1 MRQPKLLVI
10 LPAFVIGGAETVTH
24 NLLKRLDRFECVL
37 LTQADVVDFYAAL
50 PVKRYLFDDH
60 HCLSPYELSRTNILR
75 YARAIGAIARRERP
89 DLVLAIMHNGTL
101 FASVAKRLFLMD
113 MPVVGTILGN
123 ISAYFAQIGRP
134 PSWMER
140 WIIRQCTHSPVGVI
154 VPSQGVADDLIDGYG
169 AAADRLKVIPNGMDL
184 VEIQQA
190 AQAPLPS
197 SMEKNCP
204 WMVSACR
211 LNMQKDFR
219 TLLLA
224 AEMIL
229 RTRRIKLVVVGS
241 GELRGYIEAEAVRLG
256 IGDHVTLTGFQ
267 KNPFPYMA
275 NADVFV
281 LSSFFEGFGNVI
293 VEAMALGVPVVASD
307 CPSGPREII
316 EDEKDGF
323 LVPTGDWKAMAWRC
337 QQLLGDEGLRR
348 TIGEAGLVKA
358 GTFEVGAMVSG
369 FEEYLSEILGRGTE
383 MRATGKRIGR
393 VS

>member
-1 MRQPKLLVI
+1 MRRPKLLVI
-10 LPAFVIGGAETVTH
+10 LPASVIGGAETVTH
-24 NLLKRLDRFECVL
+24 NLLKRFTQFECVL
-37 LTQADVVDFYAAL
+37 LTQADVADSYAAL

-75 YARAIGAIARRERP
+75 YARAIGAITRRERP

-101 FASVAKRLFLMD
+101 FASVAKRLFRLD

-123 ISAYFAQIGRP
+123 ISAYFAQIGRL

-140 WIIRQCTHSPVGVI
+140 WIIHRCLHSPDGVI

-184 VEIQQA
+184 VGIQQA
-190 AQAPLPS
+190 ARAPLPS
-197 SMEKNCP
+197 TMEKSCP
-204 WMVSACR
+204 WIVSACR

-224 AEMIL
+224 TEMIL

-241 GELRGYIEAEAVRLG
+241 GELQGYIEAEVARLG
-256 IGDHVTLTGFQ
+256 IGDHVILTGFQ
-267 KNPFPYMA
+267 ENPFPYMA

-307 CPSGPREII
+307 CPSGPGEII
-316 EDEKDGF
+316 EDEKDGL
-323 LVPTGDWKAMAWRC
+323 LVPLGDWKAMARRC
-337 QQLLGDEGLRR
+337 QQLLGDEGLKRI
-348 TIGEAGLVKA
+348 IGEAGRAKA
-358 GTFEVGAMVSG
+358 RTFEVSTMVSA
-369 FEEYLSEILGRGTE
+369 FEEYLSEMLCCGSKP
-383 MRATGKRIGR
+383 RAAGKRIGR